1 MLKYIALLVVVFMT
15 TTNIYSQYFSK
26 TFRIWEDNEKGSFFV
41 NAFPTDQNTVV
52 AKNMHIC
59 PNNQGCIGIKQISF
73 QGKENSEI
81 VKDYIRGNWSSMK
94 IRNDTIFYSGR
105 SISASDSI
113 FYWYFGMMTASGDSI
128 AEYKY
133 PMIHLK
139 DGDVLNYGIVLTGGS
154 EAILW
159 GEGIDNRQPNPT
171 DVPYRSVFYRVGFD
185 GSVRSDLIWYECSD
199 HPSRRMSDAA
209 TDIDGNPVFGYYCLE
224 DAARRYIIKLK
235 PDNTVTREVSV
246 SIGNPGLDDPRIAV
260 DYEGNYVINSNF
272 GGKDSIWN
280 TDKRR
285 TTHVTKINRQGDIL
299 WSTMMPQI
307 KREGRVFFDDFRM
320 MRVSVTQDNDVL
332 CVGMVEISDT
342 FYHPVTNEPF
352 QYVEPTASFI
362 ARVGSDGKVKWR
374 HVIAPIKSDG
384 TPLVS
389 ILFDIQEAPDGSII
403 VAGQL
408 QRDTSDYVLDAWLLR
423 LSPDGCLNDSCNH
436 IQKYW
441 VFPDTISLTENIQL
455 HPMLLYPNPGQQGF
469 RISPSSKMTY
479 PLQYEL
485 INSSGIR
492 LQTGFSANSDEVVDT
507 SWLHAGVYQ
516 VLVRDRDG
524 KVFSGRWVKMD

>member
-1 MLKYIALLVVVFMT
+1 MSFNQINFLIFIFIFAFQRGST
-15 TTNIYSQYFSK
+15 QYFSK
-26 TFRIWEDNEKGSFFV
+26 LYRESLNIGNFIPK
-41 NAFPTDQNTVV
+41 
-52 AKNMHIC
+52 
-59 PNNQGCIGIKQISF
+59 IGIKDS
-73 QGKENSEI
+73 NI
-81 VKDYIRGNWSSMK
+81 VFLEMLTCPNGSGCIKINTVGNNGNIQNFNQKDYLRGNRNTMQL
-94 IRNDTIFYSGR
+94 RNDTIFYSGR

-113 FYWYFGMMTASGDSI
+113 FYWYFGMMSVSGDSI

-133 PMIHLK
+133 PMFHLNN
-139 DGDVLNYGIVLTGGS
+139 GNVTNYGIVLTGGS

-171 DVPYRSVFYRVGFD
+171 GVPYRSVFYRVGFD
-185 GSVRSDLIWYECSD
+185 GSVRSDLIWYERNT
-199 HPSRRMSDAA
+199 HTSRRMSDAD
-209 TDIDGNPVFGYYCLE
+209 TDIDGNPVFGYFCVE
-224 DAARRYIIKLK
+224 GAIRRYFIKLNQ
-235 PDNTVTREVSV
+235 DNSITTEVFV
-246 SIGNPGLDDPRIAV
+246 DIGSSGLDDPRIAV
-260 DYEGNYVINSNF
+260 DYKGNYIINSNF

-280 TDKRR
+280 TDRRR

-320 MRVSVTQDNDVL
+320 MRMSVTQDNDVL

-408 QRDTSDYVLDAWLLR
+408 QRDTTDYVLDAWLLR

-441 VFPDTISLTENIQL
+441 VFPDTISFTENIQL

-469 RISPSSKMTY
+469 RISPSSEMTY

-492 LQTGFSANSDEVVDT
+492 LQTGFSANSDEVLDT

-524 KVFSGRWVKMD
+524 KVFSGRWVKGY